1 MKKLL
6 LPILAV
12 SLMVPA
18 AAQAADPCRNAK
30 GQFAKCGTPGAMTYA
45 QYKMM
50 KGSKPVAVKPA
61 PAAAPAPAATAKP
74 SLFSFKP
81 KATPTP
87 APSATAKT
95 SLFSFKPK
103 AKPTAT
109 PTAGPTP
116 KPTAAATAK
125 PSMMSKLKGMGK
137 PKPTATPAKH

>member
-1 MKKLL
+1 MNKLL

-18 AAQAADPCRNAK
+18 VAQAADPCRNAK

-45 QYKMM
+45 QYKAT
-50 KGSKPVAVKPA
+50 KGSKPAAVKSTPT
-61 PAAAPAPAATAKP
+61 PAASAKP

-81 KATPTP
+81 KASPTP
-87 APSATAKT
+87 ASSASAKP

-116 KPTAAATAK
+116 KPTAAAK
-125 PSMMSKLKGMGK
+125 PGLMAKLKGMGK
-137 PKPTATPAKH
+137 PKPTATPAAKH

>member
-45 QYKMM
+45 QYKAM
-50 KGSKPVAVKPA
+50 KGSKPMAS
-61 PAAAPAPAATAKP
+61 AAK
-74 SLFSFKP
+74 
-81 KATPTP
+81 PTP
-87 APSATAKT
+87 APSASAKP

-109 PTAGPTP
+109 PTATPTAGPTP
-116 KPTAAATAK
+116 KPTASAK
-125 PSMMSKLKGMGK
+125 PGLMAKLKGMGK
-137 PKPTATPAKH
+137 PKPTATPAAKH

>member
-18 AAQAADPCRNAK
+18 VAQAADPCRNAK

-45 QYKMM
+45 QYKAT
-50 KGSKPVAVKPA
+50 KGSKP
-61 PAAAPAPAATAKP
+61 APAPAATAKP

-81 KATPTP
+81 KATPTAGPKPTP
-87 APSATAKT
+87 APSATAKP

-103 AKPTAT
+103 AT

-116 KPTAAATAK
+116 KPTASASAK
-125 PSMMSKLKGMGK
+125 PGLLSKLKGMGK
-137 PKPTATPAKH
+137 PKPKATATPAKH

>member
-18 AAQAADPCRNAK
+18 VAQAADPCRNAK
-30 GQFAKCGTPGAMTYA
+30 GQFAKCGAPGSMTYA

-50 KGSKPVAVKPA
+50 KGSKPAAKPM
-61 PAAAPAPAATAKP
+61 PTPTATAKP

-81 KATPTP
+81 KATPAP
-87 APSATAKT
+87 APSASAQP

-103 AKPTAT
+103 ATPTAT

-116 KPTAAATAK
+116 KPTASAAAK
-125 PSMMSKLKGMGK
+125 PGLLSKLKGIGK
-137 PKPTATPAKH
+137 PKPKATATPAKH